1 MKGKPLS
8 ETHPELAA
16 QAVGWDPALVTAGM
30 GRKLLWRCELGHEWT
45 AVVKSRVGGNGCP
58 YCSGRYPI
66 TGFNDLA
73 TTHPSLAAEIAEGDA
88 TTVSSGSDKK
98 LLWRCE
104 QGHEWNAT
112 VSSRVG
118 GNGCPYCSGFY
129 TAAGFNDLA
138 TTHPE
143 LAAQADGWDPTKVSA
158 GSPKIMKWQCELS
171 HTFTARIAHR
181 SQGSNCTYCTGR
193 KVLPGFNDLATTNPE
208 LAAQAD
214 GWDPRQFSA
223 NTHSKKKWRCEEG
236 HSWIATVKSR
246 NEGNDCP
253 TCSGHKVLEGF
264 NDLAT
269 THPNLAAQAV
279 GWDTTKVSAGSGK
292 IVKWHCTRGHEW
304 TTRVAS
310 RLSGTDCPFCSGH
323 KVLEGFNDLATTHPN
338 LAAQAV
344 GWDTTKVSA
353 GSEQKKSWKCELGH
367 TWKTSVGSRS
377 SGRGCPTCAISG
389 YDPNENGWLY
399 FLEHDLWGLLQ
410 IGISN
415 FPDNRL
421 ATHNASGWSVTE
433 LRGPMPGDVTR
444 QWEQDILHALK
455 RRGVKLAPEQ
465 IAGKFSGYTE
475 AWIKEDFPAKS
486 LTELMQLVHNDE
498 ETPK

>member
-1 MKGKPLS
+1 MTGKPLS

-30 GRKLLWRCELGHEWT
+30 GRKLLWRCEQGHEWT

-66 TGFNDLA
+66 SGFNDLA
-73 TTHPSLAAEIAEGDA
+73 TTHPSLAAEIPEGDA

-118 GNGCPYCSGFY
+118 GNGCPYCSGRY
-129 TAAGFNDLA
+129 PITGFNDLA

-208 LAAQAD
+208 IAAQAD

-246 NEGNDCP
+246 NEGND
-253 TCSGHKVLEGF
+253 
-264 NDLAT
+264 
-269 THPNLAAQAV
+269 
-279 GWDTTKVSAGSGK
+279 
-292 IVKWHCTRGHEW
+292 
-304 TTRVAS
+304 
-310 RLSGTDCPFCSGH
+310 
-323 KVLEGFNDLATTHPN
+323 
-338 LAAQAV
+338 
-344 GWDTTKVSA
+344 
-353 GSEQKKSWKCELGH
+353 
-367 TWKTSVGSRS
+367 
-377 SGRGCPTCAISG
+377 CPTCAISG

>member
-1 MKGKPLS
+1 M
-8 ETHPELAA
+8 
-16 QAVGWDPALVTAGM
+16 
-30 GRKLLWRCELGHEWT
+30 
-45 AVVKSRVGGNGCP
+45 
-58 YCSGRYPI
+58 
-66 TGFNDLA
+66 
-73 TTHPSLAAEIAEGDA
+73 
-88 TTVSSGSDKK
+88 
-98 LLWRCE
+98 
-104 QGHEWNAT
+104 
-112 VSSRVG
+112 
-118 GNGCPYCSGFY
+118 
-129 TAAGFNDLA
+129 
-138 TTHPE
+138 
-143 LAAQADGWDPTKVSA
+143 
-158 GSPKIMKWQCELS
+158 
-171 HTFTARIAHR
+171 
-181 SQGSNCTYCTGR
+181 
-193 KVLPGFNDLATTNPE
+193 
-208 LAAQAD
+208 
-214 GWDPRQFSA
+214 
-223 NTHSKKKWRCEEG
+223 
-236 HSWIATVKSR
+236 
-246 NEGNDCP
+246 
-253 TCSGHKVLEGF
+253 
-264 NDLAT
+264 
-269 THPNLAAQAV
+269 
-279 GWDTTKVSAGSGK
+279 
-292 IVKWHCTRGHEW
+292 
-304 TTRVAS
+304 
-310 RLSGTDCPFCSGH
+310 
-323 KVLEGFNDLATTHPN
+323 EGFNDLATTHPN

-367 TWKTSVGSRS
+367 TWKTSVGNRS